1 MKTWQ
6 SYSTSHYMVNRIY
19 NMLVYFDAFKEVKDK
34 INLKKII
41 KNNLNDVYYIE
52 DLAKYFSE
60 KLRKNYKNIE
70 LRCNL
75 IDLIYDLDYLKQ
87 YIDK

>member
-1 MKTWQ
+1 MKTWH

-19 NMLVYFDAFKEVKDK
+19 DMLIYFDAFKEVKDK

-41 KNNLNDVYYIE
+41 KNNLNDIYYIE
-52 DLAKYFSE
+52 DLAKYFSD
-60 KLRKNYKNIE
+60 KLKNNYKNVE

-75 IDLIYDLDYLKQ
+75 VDLIYDLDYLKQ
-87 YIDK
+87 YVDK

>member
-1 MKTWQ
+1 MKAWY

-19 NMLVYFDAFKEVKDK
+19 DMLVYFDVIKEVKNE

-41 KNNLNDVYYIE
+41 KNNLSDIYYIE
-52 DLAKYFSE
+52 DLAKYFSD
-60 KLRKNYKNIE
+60 KLKINYKNVE

-87 YIDK
+87 YVDK